1 MKRIVSPQRQKH
13 FEMFE
18 GCLIIGTSDKMY
30 DCLQVYFLEKPCREI
45 YNEKGETYWDNYI
58 PIDAPLP
65 EGAKERNIPNIVK
78 VFVED
83 HGHFKDLDAVREW
96 LKRINIKI
104 VEEVLL
110 WGNIPT

>member
-1 MKRIVSPQRQKH
+1 MCS
-13 FEMFE
+13 
-18 GCLIIGTSDKMY
+18 SD
-30 DCLQVYFLEKPCREI
+30 L
-45 YNEKGETYWDNYI
+45 
-58 PIDAPLP
+58 
-65 EGAKERNIPNIVK
+65 KERNIPNIVK